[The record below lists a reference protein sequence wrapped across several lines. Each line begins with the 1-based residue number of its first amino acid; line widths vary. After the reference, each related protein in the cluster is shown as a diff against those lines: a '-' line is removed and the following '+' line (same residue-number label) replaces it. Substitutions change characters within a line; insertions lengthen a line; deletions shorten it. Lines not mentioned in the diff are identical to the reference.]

1 MLRAVV
7 KNLYFLHNHNR
18 PLAYLTAIYFSVL
31 GKAVK
36 KAGGGRSISSPV
48 SAKIY
53 FYQVLPQRSGL
64 KRTFRRKKCFW

>member
-36 KAGGGRSISSPV
+36 KRAAGGRFHRLCRPKFIFIKSFLKGRV
-48 SAKIY
+48 
-53 FYQVLPQRSGL
+53 
-64 KRTFRRKKCFW
+64 